1 MIVTIMKSKILNIKG
16 FLIIFLVTIILI
28 SILKITSNDKSL
40 QEENTEVFLVETE
53 KIILKDNSPEYLF
66 YGNIVAQNQV
76 DVISQLSGKIINIS
90 PKVLSNSY
98 FEKGEKIFEL
108 DPFNYKQELIKK
120 KSELEELR
128 NELKSKNLIFD
139 EIEKQQKLSKKNYE
153 RKTQLVGDIVTK
165 KNLEDAATELSIN
178 NAKVL
183 DIKSNIQTILSNI
196 KVAESQVSLA
206 QRNLTDTIYRAPFSG
221 KLDNSFIEVGVEVSA
236 GRILGKILNTLDLNV
251 QFFVGENI
259 YTYIG
264 NILGKEAQVL
274 WKKSNFKKN
283 YLAKV
288 FYIDSAINKERAGL
302 NIKAKLEKISEN
314 DPIKPGVF
322 VEAIIQGPTIQESFL
337 VAENSIYEDTFIYIL
352 EGNKAVRTKV
362 NVEGFYKEKVIITGK
377 KLNKKK
383 VILTRINNVDL
394 FKKINSKN

>member
-1 MIVTIMKSKILNIKG
+1 MKNKILNIKG
-16 FLIIFLVTIILI
+16 FLIIFLVALI
-28 SILKITSNDKSL
+28 FIFILKFTSNDKAL
-40 QEENTEVFLVETE
+40 QDENDEVFFVETE

-66 YGNIVAQNQV
+66 YGNIIAQNQV

-90 PKVLSNSY
+90 PKVLSNKY
-98 FEKGEKIFEL
+98 FKKGEKIFEL

-120 KSELEELR
+120 ISELEELK
-128 NELKSKNLIFD
+128 NELKSKNLIFS
-139 EIEKQQKLSKKNYE
+139 EIEKQQILSKKNYD

-183 DIKSNIQTILSNI
+183 DIKSSIQAIISNI
-196 KVAESQVSLA
+196 KVAESQVRLA
-206 QRNLTDTIYRAPFSG
+206 QRNLKNTIYRAPFAG
-221 KLDNSFIEVGVEVSA
+221 KLDNSFIEVGVEVST
-236 GRILGKILNTLDLNV
+236 GRILGKFLNTSGLNV

-259 YTYIG
+259 YTHIS

-283 YLAKV
+283 YSAKV

-302 NIKAKLEKISEN
+302 NIKANLEEISEN

-322 VEAIIQGPTIQESFL
+322 VEVIIQGITIKESFL
-337 VAENSIYEDTFIYIL
+337 VDENSIYEDTFIYTL
-352 EGNKAVRTKV
+352 EGNKAVRKKI
-362 NVEGFYKEKVIITGK
+362 NVEGFAKEKVIITGK
-377 KLNKKK
+377 KLNNKKI
-383 VILTRINNVDL
+383 ILTRINNLNL
-394 FKKINSKN
+394 FKKIYSKN

>member
-1 MIVTIMKSKILNIKG
+1 MKNNILNIKG

-28 SILKITSNDKSL
+28 LILKFTSNDEAL
-40 QEENTEVFLVETE
+40 LEDNTEVLLVETE

-66 YGNIVAQNQV
+66 YGNVVAQNQV
-76 DVISQLSGKIINIS
+76 DVISQLTGKIINIS
-90 PKVLSNSY
+90 PKVLSNNY

-120 KSELEELR
+120 QSELEELK
-128 NELKSKNLIFD
+128 NELKSRNLILS
-139 EIEKQQKLSKKNYE
+139 EVEKQQILSKKNYD
-153 RKTQLVGDIVTK
+153 RKTELVGDIVTK

-183 DIKSNIQTILSNI
+183 DIKSNIETIISNI
-196 KVAESQVSLA
+196 KIAESQVSLA

-221 KLDNSFIEVGVEVSA
+221 KLDNSLIEVGVEVST
-236 GRILGKILNTLDLNV
+236 GRILGKLLNTSDLNV

-259 YTYIG
+259 YTHISD
-264 NILGKEAQVL
+264 IFGKEAQVF
-274 WKKSNFKKN
+274 WKKSNFKKK

-302 NIKAKLEKISEN
+302 NIKAKLEEISEN

-322 VEAIIQGPTIQESFL
+322 VEVVIQGLTIQESFL
-337 VAENSIYEDTFIYIL
+337 VDENSIYEDTFIYVL
-352 EGNKAVRTKV
+352 EGNKAVRTKI
-362 NVEGFYKEKVIITGK
+362 NVEGFAKEKVIITGN
-377 KLNKKK
+377 KLNNKKI
-383 VILTRINNVDL
+383 ILTRINNLNL
-394 FKKINSKN
+394 FKKIKSKN

>member
-1 MIVTIMKSKILNIKG
+1 MKNKILNIKG
-16 FLIIFLVTIILI
+16 FLIIFLVTTTLILI
-28 SILKITSNDKSL
+28 LKFTSNDKVL
-40 QEENTEVFLVETE
+40 QEDNTEAFLVETE
-53 KIILKDNSPEYLF
+53 KIILKNNSPDYLF
-66 YGNIVAQNQV
+66 YGNVVAQNRV
-76 DVISQLSGKIINIS
+76 DVISQLPGKIINIS
-90 PKVLSNSY
+90 PKVLSNNY

-128 NELKSKNLIFD
+128 NELKSKNLIFN
-139 EIEKQQKLSKKNYE
+139 EIEKQQILSKKNYD
-153 RKTQLVGDIVTK
+153 RKAELVGDIVTK

-183 DIKSNIQTILSNI
+183 DIKSNIETIISNI
-196 KVAESQVSLA
+196 KIAESQVSLA
-206 QRNLTDTIYRAPFSG
+206 QRNLADTIYRAPFSG
-221 KLDNSFIEVGVEVSA
+221 KLDNSSIEVGGEVST
-236 GRILGKILNTLDLNV
+236 GRILGKLLNTSDLNV

-259 YTYIG
+259 YTHISD
-264 NILGKEAQVL
+264 IFGKEAQVF

-288 FYIDSAINKERAGL
+288 FYVDSAINKERAGL
-302 NIKAKLEKISEN
+302 NIKAKLEEISDN

-322 VEAIIQGPTIQESFL
+322 VEVVIQGLPVRESFL
-337 VAENSIYEDTFIYIL
+337 VDENSIYEDTFIYVL

-362 NVEGFYKEKVIITGK
+362 NIEGFAKEKVIITGK
-377 KLNKKK
+377 KLNNKKI
-383 VILTRINNVDL
+383 ILTRINNLNL

>member
-1 MIVTIMKSKILNIKG
+1 MKNKILNIKG

-28 SILKITSNDKSL
+28 SILKFTSNDKVL

-53 KIILKDNSPEYLF
+53 KIILKDNKPEYLF

-76 DVISQLSGKIINIS
+76 DVISQLPGKIINIS
-90 PKVLSNSY
+90 PKVLSNNY

-128 NELKSKNLIFD
+128 NELKSKNLIFS
-139 EIEKQQKLSKKNYE
+139 EIEKQQILSKKNYD

-196 KVAESQVSLA
+196 KIAESQVKLA
-206 QRNLTDTIYRAPFSG
+206 QRNLTDTVYRAPFSG
-221 KLDNSFIEVGVEVSA
+221 KLDNSFIEVGAEVST
-236 GRILGKILNTLDLNV
+236 GRILGKLLNTSDLNV

-259 YTYIG
+259 YTHIS
-264 NILGKEAQVL
+264 NILGKEAQVF

-302 NIKAKLEKISEN
+302 NIKAKLEEISEN

-322 VEAIIQGPTIQESFL
+322 VEVVIQGLTIQESFL
-337 VAENSIYEDTFIYIL
+337 VDENSIYEDTFIYVL
-352 EGNKAVRTKV
+352 EGNKAVRTKI
-362 NVEGFYKEKVIITGK
+362 NVEGFAKEKVIITGK
-377 KLNKKK
+377 KLNNKKI
-383 VILTRINNVDL
+383 ILTRINNLNL
-394 FKKINSKN
+394 FKKITSKN

>member
-1 MIVTIMKSKILNIKG
+1 MKNKILNIKG
-16 FLIIFLVTIILI
+16 FLIILLITIILI
-28 SILKITSNDKSL
+28 SILKFTSNNKAL
-40 QEENTEVFLVETE
+40 QEESAEVFLVETE
-53 KIILKDNSPEYLF
+53 KIILSGNRPEYLF
-66 YGNIVAQNQV
+66 YGNIIAQNQV
-76 DVISQLSGKIINIS
+76 DVISQLQGKIINIS

-98 FEKGEKIFEL
+98 FEQGEKIFEL
-108 DPFNYKQELIKK
+108 DPFNYQQELIKK

-128 NELKSKNLIFD
+128 NELKSKNLIFS
-139 EIEKQQKLSKKNYE
+139 EVEKQQILSEKNYN
-153 RKTQLVGDIVTK
+153 RKTQLVGDVITK

-206 QRNLTDTIYRAPFSG
+206 RRNLKNTIYRAPFSG

-236 GRILGKILNTLDLNV
+236 GLVLGKLLNTLDLNV

-264 NILGKEAQVL
+264 NISGKEAQVL
-274 WKKSNFKKN
+274 WKKSNYKKN
-283 YLAKV
+283 YYAKV

-302 NIKAKLEKISEN
+302 NIKAKLEEISEN

-322 VEAIIQGPTIQESFL
+322 VEVVIQGYTIQESFL
-337 VAENSIYEDTFIYIL
+337 VDENSIYEDTFIYVL
-352 EGNKAVRTKV
+352 EGNKAVRKKI
-362 NVEGFYKEKVIITGK
+362 NIEGFAKDKVIITGK
-377 KLNKKK
+377 KINDKKI
-383 VILTRINNVDL
+383 ILTRINNLNL

>member
-1 MIVTIMKSKILNIKG
+1 MKNKILNIKG

-28 SILKITSNDKSL
+28 SILKFTSNDKAL

-90 PKVLSNSY
+90 PKVLSNNY

-128 NELKSKNLIFD
+128 NELKSKNLIFS
-139 EIEKQQKLSKKNYE
+139 EIEKQQILSKKNYD

-196 KVAESQVSLA
+196 KIAESQVRLA
-206 QRNLTDTIYRAPFSG
+206 QRNLTDTVYRAPFSG
-221 KLDNSFIEVGVEVSA
+221 KLDNSFIEVGVEVST
-236 GRILGKILNTLDLNV
+236 GRILGKLLNTSDLNV

-259 YTYIG
+259 YTHIS

-302 NIKAKLEKISEN
+302 NIKAKLEEISEN

-322 VEAIIQGPTIQESFL
+322 VEVVIQGLTIQESFL
-337 VAENSIYEDTFIYIL
+337 VDENSIYEDTFIYVL
-352 EGNKAVRTKV
+352 EGNKAVRTKI
-362 NVEGFYKEKVIITGK
+362 NVEGFAKEKVIITGK
-377 KLNKKK
+377 KLNNKKI
-383 VILTRINNVDL
+383 ILTRINNLNL